1 MLTSSGPTA
10 PGRYRCRNAAFS
22 AVCVACAAAGSGALF
37 QSNQTFAQ
45 VRAVTGG
52 AAGPLE
58 GYGWAFG
65 ILMAVL
71 TGIVIVGGITRIG
84 RVTARLVP
92 AMAAIYMLAGVAVL
106 IVHADR
112 LPAAFA
118 AIVHGA
124 FTGDAAYGGVLGA
137 LIVGF
142 RRAAFSNEA
151 GLGSAAIAHSAVRTR
166 EPLTEGFVAAW
177 RNRMVNVHPALL
189 PSFRG
194 VDTHRRALK
203 RGVKLHG
210 ATVHFVR
217 HETDTGPIIAQ
228 AAVPV
233 LAKDTPDT
241 LGARVLA
248 AEHKLLP
255 LALRLIAEG
264 RVTVEDDRAIVDGR
278 TEPTVL
284 FSPAL

>member
-1 MLTSSGPTA
+1 VSK
-10 PGRYRCRNAAFS
+10 
-22 AVCVACAAAGSGALF
+22 
-37 QSNQTFAQ
+37 
-45 VRAVTGG
+45 
-52 AAGPLE
+52 PLK
-58 GYGWAFG
+58 
-65 ILMAVL
+65 
-71 TGIVIVGGITRIG
+71 
-84 RVTARLVP
+84 
-92 AMAAIYMLAGVAVL
+92 VAVL
-106 IVHADR
+106 ISGR
-112 LPAAFA
+112 GSNLQ
-118 AIVHGA
+118 
-124 FTGDAAYGGVLGA
+124 A
-137 LIVGF
+137 LIDHFGPVITSSPVRIVKVISNRPDAGGIERAKKSGIPTAIIDHKTFPDRVAFDATLDRAIRDAGAELVVLAGF
-142 RRAAFSNEA
+142 MR
-151 GLGSAAIAHSAVRTR
+151 L
-166 EPLTEGFVAAW
+166 LTEGFVAAW
-177 RNRMVNVHPALL
+177 RDRMVNIHPALL

-233 LAKDTPDT
+233 LTKDTPDT

-248 AEHKLLP
+248 AEHKLFP

-278 TEPTVL
+278 DEPAIL

>member
-1 MLTSSGPTA
+1 M
-10 PGRYRCRNAAFS
+10 
-22 AVCVACAAAGSGALF
+22 
-37 QSNQTFAQ
+37 
-45 VRAVTGG
+45 VTK
-52 AAGPLE
+52 PLK
-58 GYGWAFG
+58 
-65 ILMAVL
+65 
-71 TGIVIVGGITRIG
+71 
-84 RVTARLVP
+84 
-92 AMAAIYMLAGVAVL
+92 VAVL
-106 IVHADR
+106 ISGR
-112 LPAAFA
+112 GSNLQ
-118 AIVHGA
+118 
-124 FTGDAAYGGVLGA
+124 A
-137 LIVGF
+137 LIDHFGPVITSSPIRIVKVISNRPDAGGIERAKKAGIPTAVFDHKTFPDRVAFDATLDRAIRESGAELVVLAGF
-142 RRAAFSNEA
+142 MR
-151 GLGSAAIAHSAVRTR
+151 L
-166 EPLTEGFVAAW
+166 LTEGFVAAW

-255 LALRLIAEG
+255 LALRLIAER